1 MKKNILV
8 LMELEEQLIMEI
20 LMGKNFLNLAW
31 QQVHILK
38 I

>member
-8 LMELEEQLIMEI
+8 LMELEAKLIKVR
-20 LMGKNFLNLAW
+20 LMAKCFLNLVW
-31 QQVHILK
+31 LLGDISL